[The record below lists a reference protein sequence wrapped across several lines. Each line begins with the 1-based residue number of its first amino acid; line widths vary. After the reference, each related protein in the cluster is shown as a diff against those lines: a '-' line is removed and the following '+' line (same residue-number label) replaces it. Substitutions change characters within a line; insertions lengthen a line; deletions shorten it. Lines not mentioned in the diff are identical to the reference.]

1 MKPRMNSTTQGAMFK
16 VYFCTT
22 RYYWTPR
29 GKHLKDLD
37 EQIAKLLLTTE
48 PILMA
53 RAEKEVGEDD
63 SRDNRD
69 KDHAVKQVA
78 VLHLSI
84 KNTLE
89 RIYKI
94 TSHSFHTACSARQ

>member
-1 MKPRMNSTTQGAMFK
+1 
-16 VYFCTT
+16 
-22 RYYWTPR
+22 
-29 GKHLKDLD
+29 
-37 EQIAKLLLTTE
+37 
-48 PILMA
+48 MA

>member
-1 MKPRMNSTTQGAMFK
+1 MGGAE
-16 VYFCTT
+16 
-22 RYYWTPR
+22 RS
-29 GKHLKDLD
+29 DLD

-53 RAEKEVGEDD
+53 RAEKEADEDN

-69 KDHAVKQVA
+69 KDNAAKQIA

-84 KNTLE
+84 KNILE

-94 TSHSFHTACSARQ
+94 TLHSFYVL